1 MKIYST
7 LALSAFP
14 AKKHCRVKLQ
24 LCSKQ
29 SSKRHPQKFLA
40 ILVAVLNATWAG
52 RGMKERIKE
61 KKLKLNNSDS

>member
-14 AKKHCRVKLQ
+14 EKKHCRVKLQ

-40 ILVAVLNATWAG
+40 ILVAVLNATLMALY
-52 RGMKERIKE
+52 RLVEERKKEL
-61 KKLKLNNSDS
+61 KKKN